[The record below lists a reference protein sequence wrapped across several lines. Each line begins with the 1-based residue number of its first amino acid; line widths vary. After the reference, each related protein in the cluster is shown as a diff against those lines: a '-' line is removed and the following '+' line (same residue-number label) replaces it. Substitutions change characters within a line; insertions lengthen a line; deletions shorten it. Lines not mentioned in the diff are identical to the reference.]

1 MRHTHV
7 RGCVMWHVCM
17 YVNNDIDMTWHD
29 FSLFLFLSLIH
40 LVFGGICFYVKTLLP
55 VLARGR
61 TCSCRENYKFDQ
73 TLT

>member
-1 MRHTHV
+1 MY
-7 RGCVMWHVCM
+7 MWYVCM

-29 FSLFLFLSLIH
+29 FSLFLFIWCLEE
-40 LVFGGICFYVKTLLP
+40 YENMLLCENLLFP

-61 TCSCRENYKFDQ
+61 TCSCRENYKFDR